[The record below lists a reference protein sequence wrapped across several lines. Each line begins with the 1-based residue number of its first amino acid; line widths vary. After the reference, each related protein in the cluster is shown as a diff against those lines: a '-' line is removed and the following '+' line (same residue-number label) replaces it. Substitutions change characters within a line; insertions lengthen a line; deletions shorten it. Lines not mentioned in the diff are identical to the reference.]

1 MPVISALKELS
12 QNFKCKKVQGQ
23 GLERWLSG

>member
-1 MPVISALKELS
+1 MNLFQSVSTKLLRENKFS
-12 QNFKCKKVQGQ
+12 VCQ